1 MSQGARAN
9 RSGHSAEQIIACVLK
24 EHGFS
29 FKRQYKICDSIYGHP
44 VRIDFFIENVEGY
57 PNGLAI
63 ECKWQDVSG
72 SIDEKFPYLVLN
84 IKEKFPCP
92 AVIMIDGSGQRYGSL
107 EWIRSQVDAKLI
119 AVFTI
124 SEFLSWVLRDIRPSE
139 QIEDVISH
147 MAVA

>member
-1 MSQGARAN
+1 MNQGAKAN

-24 EHGFS
+24 EHGFN

-44 VRIDFFIENVEGY
+44 VRIDFFIENAEGY

-84 IKEKFPCP
+84 IKERFPCP
-92 AVIMIDGSGQRYGSL
+92 AVIMLDGSGQRHGSI
-107 EWIRSQVDAKLI
+107 EWIRAQTDEKLI

-124 SEFLSWVLRDIRPSE
+124 SEFLSWVLREIKPEAHS
-139 QIEDVISH
+139 
-147 MAVA
+147 